1 MNRRTFLCGL
11 TLGTLAAPVA
21 AGAQQTTKVYR
32 IGFLSLRHGPGPF
45 EEALRQALREL
56 GWIEGRN
63 VAFEYRWGAGQWNR
77 LPTLADVLV
86 RSKVD
91 LIVTSTMLAALA
103 AKNATKTIPIVM
115 AMAADVVENGVV
127 ASLARPG
134 GNVTGLSEPYT
145 TIHTKLLGLLHETLP
160 DVTLVA
166 FIVDT
171 TSGTGRRN
179 RDALQAAAPSLALTV
194 RVFDHRRDFEGA
206 LQAVA
211 RERVGALI
219 VLAAGYDVNGP
230 RIAEVA
236 AKARL
241 PVFSLSDNAVER
253 HFGLLAYGPDWLD
266 MYRRAATYMDKIL
279 KGAQPADLP
288 VQQPMKFNLTVNLKT
303 AKQLGITIS
312 RSSSSRRL
320 RSSSSTVLDQRGQL
334 LRAAL
339 GFAGLPRPSY
349 DRALWALRTWL
360 DSWSGIGHV
369 AVGMA
374 RQGFDLQL
382 TRYDERG
389 WRATFYTTGIEHSP
403 TSATG
408 TGWERTPWHA
418 VQRAAWEALKQSEEG
433 DR

>member
-11 TLGTLAAPVA
+11 TLVTVSQPLAVE
-21 AGAQQTTKVYR
+21 AQQVAKVYR

-45 EEALRQALREL
+45 EEAFRQALRGL

-77 LPTLADVLV
+77 LPTLADGLV

-91 LIVTSTMLAALA
+91 LIVTSTMRAALA

-160 DVTLVA
+160 DVTRVA
-166 FIVDT
+166 FIVGDT
-171 TSGTGRRN
+171 TSGPGRRY

-194 RVFDHRRDFEGA
+194 RVFELEGA

-219 VLAAGYDVNGP
+219 VLAAAYDVNGP

-241 PVFSLSDNAVER
+241 PVFSLSDNAVEK

-266 MYRRAATYMDKIL
+266 MYRRAATYVDKIL

-288 VQQPMKFNLTVNLKT
+288 VQQPVKFNLTVNLKT
-303 AKQLGITIS
+303 AKQLGIT
-312 RSSSSRRL
+312 L
-320 RSSSSTVLDQRGQL
+320 PPVVL
-334 LRAAL
+334 
-339 GFAGLPRPSY
+339 
-349 DRALWALRTWL
+349 
-360 DSWSGIGHV
+360 
-369 AVGMA
+369 
-374 RQGFDLQL
+374 LQ
-382 TRYDERG
+382 
-389 WRATFYTTGIEHSP
+389 ATKVIE
-403 TSATG
+403 
-408 TGWERTPWHA
+408 
-418 VQRAAWEALKQSEEG
+418 
-433 DR
+433 

>member
-11 TLGTLAAPVA
+11 TLGTLAAPLA

-45 EEALRQALREL
+45 EEAFRQALRGL

-63 VAFEYRWGAGQWNR
+63 VAFEYRWGAGQGNR
-77 LPTLADVLV
+77 LPTLAEGLV
-86 RSKVD
+86 RSNVD
-91 LIVTSTMLAALA
+91 LIVTSAMLAALA

-160 DVTLVA
+160 DVTRVA
-166 FIVDT
+166 FIVGT
-171 TSGTGRRN
+171 TSGTGRRT

-194 RVFDHRRDFEGA
+194 RVFDHRTGEFEAA

-219 VLAAGYDVNGP
+219 VLAAAYDVNGP

-266 MYRRAATYMDKIL
+266 MYRRAATYVDKIL

-288 VQQPMKFNLTVNLKT
+288 VQQPVKFNLTVNLKT
-303 AKQLGITIS
+303 AKQLGITIPPV
-312 RSSSSRRL
+312 
-320 RSSSSTVLDQRGQL
+320 VL
-334 LRAAL
+334 
-339 GFAGLPRPSY
+339 
-349 DRALWALRTWL
+349 
-360 DSWSGIGHV
+360 
-369 AVGMA
+369 
-374 RQGFDLQL
+374 LQ
-382 TRYDERG
+382 
-389 WRATFYTTGIEHSP
+389 ATKVIE
-403 TSATG
+403 
-408 TGWERTPWHA
+408 
-418 VQRAAWEALKQSEEG
+418 
-433 DR
+433 

>member
-11 TLGTLAAPVA
+11 TLVTVSQPLAVE
-21 AGAQQTTKVYR
+21 AQQVAKVYR

-45 EEALRQALREL
+45 EEAFRQALRGL

-77 LPTLADVLV
+77 LPTLADGLV

-91 LIVTSTMLAALA
+91 LIVTSTMRAALA

-160 DVTLVA
+160 DVTRVA
-166 FIVDT
+166 FIVGDT
-171 TSGTGRRN
+171 TSGPGRRY

-194 RVFDHRRDFEGA
+194 RVFELEGA

-219 VLAAGYDVNGP
+219 VLAAAYDVNGP

-241 PVFSLSDNAVER
+241 PVFSLSDNAVEK

-266 MYRRAATYMDKIL
+266 MYRRAATYVDKIL

-288 VQQPMKFNLTVNLKT
+288 VQQPVKFNLTVNLKT
-303 AKQLGITIS
+303 AKQLGITIPPV
-312 RSSSSRRL
+312 
-320 RSSSSTVLDQRGQL
+320 VL
-334 LRAAL
+334 
-339 GFAGLPRPSY
+339 
-349 DRALWALRTWL
+349 
-360 DSWSGIGHV
+360 
-369 AVGMA
+369 
-374 RQGFDLQL
+374 LQ
-382 TRYDERG
+382 
-389 WRATFYTTGIEHSP
+389 ATKVIE
-403 TSATG
+403 
-408 TGWERTPWHA
+408 
-418 VQRAAWEALKQSEEG
+418 
-433 DR
+433 